1 MGRGRLGERAETG
14 YPSAEPTLHMP
25 VMRDAMTQP
34 LSPSALSSAYR
45 QSIAGCLSGA
55 IGEHGLSE
63 SELGRWLEKLAPALH
78 DLKADY
84 ASGRLPLLKI
94 AEETADLDAA
104 EAALDKL
111 SEGAETIVFFGTGGS
126 GLGGQ
131 TLAQLGGWNLPGV
144 SCCSEGSRRNR
155 PRTRFYDNLDPLTLS
170 AGIARL
176 NLAKTRFVVTS
187 KSGGT
192 TETIAQLIT
201 TLAAIKA
208 AGLEAQIPEMFLGI
222 TEPDK
227 PGKANGLRT
236 LLGSLGV
243 PMLEHHTGIGG
254 RFSCLTN
261 VGLMPALARGLD
273 ARKIRAGARDVIDG
287 LVSASFPAAFAP
299 AIGAATAVGLSK
311 ERGIR
316 TLVMMP
322 YNDRL
327 GRFSE
332 WYVQL
337 WAESL
342 GKGGEGTVPVPALGP
357 VDQHSQLQL
366 FMDGPREIAV
376 TLIRVASRGQG
387 AAMDAEMATLA
398 GQAFLGGKTIGDVV
412 DAQAHAI
419 AEALTQ
425 AGRPVRTFDLETLDE
440 RAMGALLMHF
450 MIETI
455 LAGRLLNLDP
465 FDQPGVELAKVLT
478 RERLAR

>member
-1 MGRGRLGERAETG
+1 
-14 YPSAEPTLHMP
+14 
-25 VMRDAMTQP
+25 MRDAMTHP
-34 LSPSALSSAYR
+34 SSVSSISPAPYR

-55 IGEHGLSE
+55 IGEHGLTE
-63 SELGRWLEKLAPALH
+63 AELGRWLERLAPALH

-84 ASGRLPLLKI
+84 ASGRLPLLRI
-94 AEETADLDAA
+94 AEETADLEAA
-104 EAALDKL
+104 EAALAKL

-144 SCCSEGSRRNR
+144 SCCSEPRRTR
-155 PRTRFYDNLDPLTLS
+155 PRTRFYDNLDPLTLA
-170 AGIARL
+170 AGLARL
-176 NLAKTRFVVTS
+176 DIAKTRFVVTS

-192 TETIAQLIT
+192 TETLAQL
-201 TLAAIKA
+201 LAALDVVKG
-208 AGLEAQIPEMFLGI
+208 AGLEDRIPHLFLGI

-227 PGKANGLRT
+227 PGKTNGLRT
-236 LLGSLGV
+236 LLASLGV

-261 VGLMPALARGLD
+261 VGLLPALARGLD
-273 ARKIRAGARDVIDG
+273 ARKIRAGAREVVDA
-287 LVSASFPAAFAP
+287 LVNASFPAAFAP

-316 TLVMMP
+316 TLVLMP

-327 GRFSE
+327 GRFSD

-342 GKGGEGTVPVPALGP
+342 GKGGEGTTPVPALGP

-376 TLIRVASRGQG
+376 TVVRVASAGQG
-387 AAMDAEMATLA
+387 PVLDAKLAELA

-419 AEALTQ
+419 AEALTR
-425 AGRPVRTFDLETLDE
+425 AGRPVRTFDLDVLDE
-440 RAMGALLMHF
+440 RSMGALLMHF

-455 LAGRLLNLDP
+455 LAGRLLGLDP
-465 FDQPGVELAKVLT
+465 FDQPAVELAKTLT
-478 RERLAR
+478 RERLAQ

>member
-1 MGRGRLGERAETG
+1 
-14 YPSAEPTLHMP
+14 
-25 VMRDAMTQP
+25 MRDVMT
-34 LSPSALSSAYR
+34 SPRSLPVSSAPYR

-55 IGEHGLSE
+55 IGEHGLTE

-78 DLKADY
+78 DLKADH
-84 ASGRLPLLKI
+84 ASGRLPVLRI

-104 EAALDKL
+104 EAALEKL

-144 SCCSEGSRRNR
+144 SCCSEGARRKAR
-155 PRTRFYDNLDPLTLS
+155 PRTRFYDNLDPLTLA
-170 AGIARL
+170 AGLARL
-176 NLAKTRFVVTS
+176 DLAKARFVVTS

-192 TETIAQLIT
+192 TETLTQLLA
-201 TLAAIKA
+201 TLSAIKE
-208 AGLEAQIPEMFLGI
+208 AGLESRIPELILGI
-222 TEPDK
+222 TEPEK
-227 PGKANGLRT
+227 PGKTNGLRA

-261 VGLMPALARGLD
+261 VGLLPALARGLD
-273 ARKIRAGARDVIDG
+273 ARKIRAGAQEVIDG

-342 GKGGEGTVPVPALGP
+342 GKGGEGTTPVPALGP

-376 TLIRVASRGQG
+376 TVVRVASKGQG
-387 AAMDAEMATLA
+387 PVLDADLATLG

-419 AEALTQ
+419 AEALTR
-425 AGRPVRTFDLETLDE
+425 AGRPVRTFDLDTLDE
-440 RAMGALLMHF
+440 RSMGALLMHF

-455 LAGRLLNLDP
+455 LAGRLLDLDP
-465 FDQPGVELAKVLT
+465 FDQPAVELAKTLT
-478 RERLAR
+478 RERLAAR

>member
-1 MGRGRLGERAETG
+1 
-14 YPSAEPTLHMP
+14 
-25 VMRDAMTQP
+25 MTAAK
-34 LSPSALSSAYR
+34 SPSAPSAPYR

-55 IGEHGLSE
+55 IGAHGLTE

-78 DLKADY
+78 DLKADH
-84 ASGRLPLLKI
+84 ASGRLPLLRLP
-94 AEETADLDAA
+94 EETADIDAA
-104 EAALDKL
+104 EAALGKL
-111 SEGAETIVFFGTGGS
+111 CDGAETVVFFGTGGS

-131 TLAQLGGWNLPGV
+131 TLAQLGGWSLPGV
-144 SCCSEGSRRNR
+144 SCCAEGQKGRPR

-170 AGIARL
+170 AGLDRL
-176 NLAKTRFVVTS
+176 DLAKTRFVVTS

-192 TETIAQLIT
+192 TETIAQLLV
-201 TLAAIKA
+201 TLAALKA
-208 AGLEAQIPEMFLGI
+208 AGLEAQVPSLVLGV
-222 TEPDK
+222 TEPEK
-227 PGKANGLRT
+227 PGTPNGLRA
-236 LLGSLGV
+236 LLASLGV

-261 VGLMPALARGLD
+261 VGLLPAIARGLD
-273 ARKIRAGARDVIDG
+273 ARAIRAGAREVVDS

-316 TLVMMP
+316 TLVLMP

-327 GRFSE
+327 GRFAD

-342 GKGGEGTVPVPALGP
+342 GKGGEGTTPVPALGP

-376 TLIRVASRGQG
+376 TLVRVASAGTGPLLDAEWARVAGQG
-387 AAMDAEMATLA
+387 
-398 GQAFLGGKTIGDVV
+398 FLGGKTMGDVV
-412 DAQAHAI
+412 EAQSHAVADA
-419 AEALTQ
+419 LVQ

-440 RAMGALLMHF
+440 RTMGALLMHF

-455 LAGRLLNLDP
+455 LAGRLLGLDP
-465 FDQPGVELAKVLT
+465 FDQPAVELAKILT

>member
-1 MGRGRLGERAETG
+1 MLGGGCETR
-14 YPSAEPTLHMP
+14 YALPAEPHSAKP
-25 VMRDAMTQP
+25 VMRDAMTQTVP
-34 LSPSALSSAYR
+34 VVSSTPYR
-45 QSIAGCLSGA
+45 QSIAGCLAGA
-55 IGEHGLSE
+55 IGEHGLTE

-94 AEETADLDAA
+94 AEDTSDLDQA
-104 EAALDKL
+104 EAALDTL
-111 SEGAETIVFFGTGGS
+111 SDGAETIVFFGTGGS

-170 AGIARL
+170 AGLARL

-192 TETIAQLIT
+192 TETLAQLIA
-201 TLAAIKA
+201 TLAVIKD
-208 AGLEAQIPEMFLGI
+208 AGLESHIPQMFLGV

-227 PGKANGLRT
+227 PGKPNGLRA
-236 LLGSLGV
+236 LLGSFGV
-243 PMLEHHTGIGG
+243 PMLDHHTGIGG

-261 VGLMPALARGLD
+261 VGLIPALARGLD
-273 ARKIRAGARDVIDG
+273 ARKIRAGAREVVDG

-342 GKGGEGTVPVPALGP
+342 GKGGEGTTPVPALGP

-376 TLIRVASRGQG
+376 TVLRVASRGQG
-387 AAMDAEMATLA
+387 PVLDATMAALA
-398 GQAFLGGKTIGDVV
+398 GQAFLGGKTVGDVV

-419 AEALTQ
+419 TEALTQ
-425 AGRPVRTFDLETLDE
+425 AGRPVRTFDVETLDE
-440 RAMGALLMHF
+440 RSMGALLMHF

-455 LAGRLLNLDP
+455 LAGRLLGLDP
-465 FDQPGVELAKVLT
+465 FDQPAVELAKTLT

>member
-1 MGRGRLGERAETG
+1 
-14 YPSAEPTLHMP
+14 
-25 VMRDAMTQP
+25 MTQSS
-34 LSPSALSSAYR
+34 SPAPSSAAYR

-63 SELGRWLEKLAPALH
+63 SELGGWVTKLGPALH

-84 ASGRLPLLKI
+84 ATGRLPLLKI
-94 AEETADLDAA
+94 AEEMADLDAA
-104 EAALDKL
+104 EAALAKL

-131 TLAQLGGWNLPGV
+131 TLAQFGGWGLPGV
-144 SCCSEGSRRNR
+144 SCCADNRKSR

-170 AGIARL
+170 AGLARL
-176 NLAKTRFVVTS
+176 DLAKSRFVVTS

-192 TETIAQLIT
+192 TETLTQLIA
-201 TLAAIKA
+201 TLSALKE
-208 AGLEAQIPEMFLGI
+208 AGLESRIPDLILGI

-227 PGKANGLRT
+227 PGKTNGLRA

-261 VGLMPALARGLD
+261 VGLMPAMARGLD
-273 ARKIRAGARDVIDG
+273 ARKIRAGAREVVDA

-299 AIGAATAVGLSK
+299 AIGAASMIGLSK

-342 GKGGEGTVPVPALGP
+342 GKGGEGTTPVPAIGP

-366 FMDGPREIAV
+366 FMDGPREIATTV
-376 TLIRVASRGQG
+376 IRVASSGQG
-387 AAMDAEMATLA
+387 SKLDADMAKLA

-419 AEALTQ
+419 AEALMQ
-425 AGRPVRTFDLETLDE
+425 AGRPVRTFDLDTLDE
-440 RAMGALLMHF
+440 RSMGALLMHF

-465 FDQPGVELAKVLT
+465 FDQPAVELAKVLT

>member
-1 MGRGRLGERAETG
+1 
-14 YPSAEPTLHMP
+14 
-25 VMRDAMTQP
+25 MRDVMT
-34 LSPSALSSAYR
+34 SPKSAVSTAVPYR

-55 IGEHGLSE
+55 IGEHGLTE
-63 SELGRWLEKLAPALH
+63 SELGCWLEKLAPALH

-84 ASGRLPLLKI
+84 ASGRLPLLRI
-94 AEETADLDAA
+94 AEETDDLDAA
-104 EAALDKL
+104 EAALRKL
-111 SEGAETIVFFGTGGS
+111 SEGAEAIVFFGTGGS

-131 TLAQLGGWNLPGV
+131 TLAQLGGWGLPGV
-144 SCCSEGSRRNR
+144 SCCSENSPRPR

-170 AGIARL
+170 AGLARL
-176 NLAKTRFVVTS
+176 DLAKTRFVVTS

-192 TETIAQLIT
+192 TETLVQLLM
-201 TLAAIKA
+201 TLAAVKD
-208 AGLEAQIPEMFLGI
+208 AGLESRIPQLFLGI

-227 PGKANGLRT
+227 PGKANGLRA
-236 LLGSLGV
+236 LLESLGV

-261 VGLMPALARGLD
+261 VGLIPALARGLD
-273 ARKIRAGARDVIDG
+273 ARRIRAGAREVVDALIN
-287 LVSASFPAAFAP
+287 ASFPAAFAP

-327 GRFSE
+327 GRFSD

-342 GKGGEGTVPVPALGP
+342 GKGGEGTTPVPALGP

-376 TLIRVASRGQG
+376 TVMRVASRGQG
-387 AAMDAEMATLA
+387 PAMDAGMAELA

-419 AEALTQ
+419 ADALVQ

-440 RAMGALLMHF
+440 RSMGALLMHF

-455 LAGRLLNLDP
+455 LAGRLLGLDP
-465 FDQPGVELAKVLT
+465 FDQPAVELAKTLT
-478 RERLAR
+478 RERLAH

>member
-1 MGRGRLGERAETG
+1 MNK
-14 YPSAEPTLHMP
+14 
-25 VMRDAMTQP
+25 P
-34 LSPSALSSAYR
+34 LPASSTAPYR

-55 IGEHGLSE
+55 IGAHGLTE
-63 SELGRWLEKLAPALH
+63 GELGRWLEKLGPALH

-94 AEETADLDAA
+94 SEETADLDAA
-104 EAALDKL
+104 EAALNKL
-111 SEGAETIVFFGTGGS
+111 SDGAETIVFFGTGGS

-131 TLAQLGGWNLPGV
+131 TLAQLGGWGLPGV
-144 SCCSEGSRRNR
+144 ACCSEPKRVR
-155 PRTRFYDNLDPLTLS
+155 PRTRFYDNLDSVTLS
-170 AGIARL
+170 AGLNRL
-176 NLAKTRFVVTS
+176 NLEKARFVVTS

-192 TETIAQLIT
+192 TETLAQLLIT
-201 TLAAIKA
+201 LTAVKE
-208 AGLEAQIPEMFLGI
+208 AGLEKRIPDMFLGI

-227 PGKANGLRT
+227 PGKTNGLRA
-236 LLGSLGV
+236 LLGSLGI
-243 PMLEHHTGIGG
+243 PMLEHHIGIGG

-261 VGLMPALARGLD
+261 VGLMPAMARGLD
-273 ARKIRAGARDVIDG
+273 ARKIRAGAREVIDN
-287 LVSASFPAAFAP
+287 LVSCSFPAAFAP
-299 AIGAATAVGLSK
+299 AIGAATAIGLSK

-316 TLVMMP
+316 TLVLMP

-327 GRFSE
+327 GRFSD

-342 GKGGEGTVPVPALGP
+342 GKGGEGTTPVPAIGP

-376 TLIRVASRGQG
+376 TVVRVASAGQG
-387 AAMDAEMATLA
+387 PKLDAEMAKLA
-398 GQAFLGGKTIGDVV
+398 GQSFLGGKTIGDVV

-425 AGRPVRTFDLETLDE
+425 AGRPVRTFDLDTLDE
-440 RAMGALLMHF
+440 RSMGALLMHF
-450 MIETI
+450 MVETI

-465 FDQPGVELAKVLT
+465 FDQPAVELAKTLT

>member
-1 MGRGRLGERAETG
+1 
-14 YPSAEPTLHMP
+14 
-25 VMRDAMTQP
+25 MRDVMT
-34 LSPSALSSAYR
+34 SPKSAVSTAVPYR

-55 IGEHGLSE
+55 IGEHGLTE

-84 ASGRLPLLKI
+84 ASGRLPLLRI
-94 AEETADLDAA
+94 AEETDDLDAA
-104 EAALDKL
+104 EAALRKL
-111 SEGAETIVFFGTGGS
+111 SEGAEAIVFFGTGGS

-131 TLAQLGGWNLPGV
+131 TLAQLGGWGLPGV
-144 SCCSEGSRRNR
+144 SCCSENSPRPR

-170 AGIARL
+170 AGLARL
-176 NLAKTRFVVTS
+176 DLAKTRFVVTS

-192 TETIAQLIT
+192 TETLVQLLM
-201 TLAAIKA
+201 TLAAVKD
-208 AGLEAQIPEMFLGI
+208 AGLESRIPQLFLGI

-227 PGKANGLRT
+227 PGKANGLRA

-261 VGLMPALARGLD
+261 VGLIPALARGLD
-273 ARKIRAGARDVIDG
+273 ARRIRAGAREVVDALIN
-287 LVSASFPAAFAP
+287 ASFPAAFAP

-327 GRFSE
+327 GRFSD

-342 GKGGEGTVPVPALGP
+342 GKGGEGTTPVPALGP

-376 TLIRVASRGQG
+376 TVMRVASRGQG
-387 AAMDAEMATLA
+387 PAMDAGMAELA

-419 AEALTQ
+419 ADALVQ

-440 RAMGALLMHF
+440 RSMGALLMHF

-455 LAGRLLNLDP
+455 LAGRLLGLDP
-465 FDQPGVELAKVLT
+465 FDQPAVELAKTLT
-478 RERLAR
+478 RERLAH

>member
-1 MGRGRLGERAETG
+1 MTSPKPPTASL
-14 YPSAEPTLHMP
+14 SAP
-25 VMRDAMTQP
+25 
-34 LSPSALSSAYR
+34 YR

-55 IGEHGLSE
+55 IGAHGLSE

-84 ASGRLPLLKI
+84 ASARLPLLKI

-111 SEGAETIVFFGTGGS
+111 SEGAEAIVFFGTGGS

-144 SCCSEGSRRNR
+144 SCCSEARKDR
-155 PRTRFYDNLDPLTLS
+155 PRLRTRFYDNLDPLTLS
-170 AGIARL
+170 AGLARL
-176 NLAKTRFVVTS
+176 DFAKTRFVVTS

-192 TETIAQLIT
+192 TETLTQLLA
-201 TLAAIKA
+201 TLSAVKA
-208 AGLEAQIPEMFLGI
+208 AGLESRIPELFLGI

-227 PGKANGLRT
+227 PGKTNGLRA
-236 LLGSLGV
+236 LLSSLGV
-243 PMLEHHTGIGG
+243 PMLDHHTGIGG

-261 VGLMPALARGLD
+261 VGLLPALARGLD
-273 ARKIRAGARDVIDG
+273 ARKIRAGAREVVDG
-287 LVSASFPAAFAP
+287 LISASFPAAFAP
-299 AIGAATAVGLSK
+299 AIGAATAVGLAK
-311 ERGIR
+311 ERAIR

-342 GKGGEGTVPVPALGP
+342 GKGGEGTTPVPALGP

-376 TLIRVASRGQG
+376 TVVRVASRGQG
-387 AAMDAEMATLA
+387 PALDAEMAKLG

-412 DAQAHAI
+412 DAQSHAI
-419 AEALTQ
+419 VEALMQ
-425 AGRPVRTFDLETLDE
+425 AGRPVRTIDIETLDE
-440 RAMGALLMHF
+440 RAMGGLLMHF

-455 LAGRLLNLDP
+455 LAGRLLGLDP
-465 FDQPGVELAKVLT
+465 FDQPAVELAKTLT

>member
-1 MGRGRLGERAETG
+1 M
-14 YPSAEPTLHMP
+14 PFQP
-25 VMRDAMTQP
+25 VMRDAMTQST
-34 LSPSALSSAYR
+34 SPAPSSAPYR

-63 SELGRWLEKLAPALH
+63 AELGGWLAKLGPALH

-94 AEETADLDAA
+94 AEDTADLDAA
-104 EAALDKL
+104 EAALAKL

-144 SCCSEGSRRNR
+144 SCCADKTRRL

-170 AGIARL
+170 AGLARL
-176 NLAKTRFVVTS
+176 DLAKSRFVVTS

-192 TETIAQLIT
+192 TETLAQLIT
-201 TLAAIKA
+201 TLAVLKD
-208 AGLEAQIPEMFLGI
+208 AGLESRIPELMLGI
-222 TEPDK
+222 TEPDT
-227 PGKANGLRT
+227 PGKTNGLRA
-236 LLGSLGV
+236 LLASLGV

-261 VGLMPALARGLD
+261 VGLIAAMARGLD
-273 ARKIRAGARDVIDG
+273 ARRIRAGAREVVDA

-299 AIGAATAVGLSK
+299 AIGAASMVGLSK

-342 GKGGEGTVPVPALGP
+342 GKGGEGTTPVPAIGP

-366 FMDGPREIAV
+366 FMDGPREIATTV
-376 TLIRVASRGQG
+376 IRVASSGQG
-387 AAMDAEMATLA
+387 PKLDAGMATLA
-398 GQAFLGGKTIGDVV
+398 GQSFLGGKTIGDVV
-412 DAQAHAI
+412 NAQAHAI

-425 AGRPVRTFDLETLDE
+425 AGRPVRTFDLDTLDE
-440 RAMGALLMHF
+440 RTMGALLMHF

-455 LAGRLLNLDP
+455 LAGRLLKLDP
-465 FDQPGVELAKVLT
+465 FDQPAVELAKVLT